1 LESINKNKKIIFYL
15 ITIIIFIVLK
25 FAYSYA
31 NLVDLKFILYP
42 TDKIVS
48 LITNSSSQYISEV
61 GFFHEKYNFI
71 IEKSCSGFNFWA
83 LCFIMLSFLSIKH
96 LNSKLNQAIAI
107 LFVLFI
113 SFFLTIF
120 VNSSRIIVSIVVQN
134 QASYY
139 MSNNPHTVIH
149 EIIGIIIN
157 LSFLILIYF
166 LAEYFL
172 NKIKHNEK
180 LT

>member
-1 LESINKNKKIIFYL
+1 MFYYVKFFVDKTFKFKI
-15 ITIIIFIVLK
+15 K
-25 FAYSYA
+25 PS
-31 NLVDLKFILYP
+31 NC
-42 TDKIVS
+42 
-48 LITNSSSQYISEV
+48 
-61 GFFHEKYNFI
+61 NFI
-71 IEKSCSGFNFWA
+71 CTFYI
-83 LCFIMLSFLSIKH
+83 
-96 LNSKLNQAIAI
+96 
-107 LFVLFI
+107 
-113 SFFLTIF
+113 IF